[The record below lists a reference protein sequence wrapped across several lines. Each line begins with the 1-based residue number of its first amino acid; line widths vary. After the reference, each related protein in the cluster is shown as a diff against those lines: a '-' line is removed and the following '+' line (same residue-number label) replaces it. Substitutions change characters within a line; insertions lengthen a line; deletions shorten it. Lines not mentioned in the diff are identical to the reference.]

1 MQYKSYAQR
10 KFFHSKGD
18 KKDSITNADV
28 AHWDKESKGKKLPNK
43 KKK

>member
-1 MQYKSYAQR
+1 MPYKSDAQR
-10 KFFHSKGD
+10 KFFHSTGA
-18 KKDSITNADV
+18 KKASITNADV